1 MPSTAQPKSRPEAS
15 QTLIKEVTRL
25 TERVSVLQKEV
36 TALKRTE
43 KVVQEYIV
51 KEKAKVQTI
60 GAIGKILYIGGGFAA
75 GLLSAYATFK
85 GLK

>member
-1 MPSTAQPKSRPEAS
+1 M
-15 QTLIKEVTRL
+15 

-60 GAIGKILYIGGGFAA
+60 GAIAKILYIGGGFAA

>member
-1 MPSTAQPKSRPEAS
+1 MPSQAQPKKTPEAS

-36 TALKRTE
+36 TALKRSE
-43 KVVQEYIV
+43 KTVQEYIL

-60 GAIGKILYIGGGFAA
+60 GAIGKFLYIGGGFAA